1 MYCCLENHILKPFFL
16 NLDYM
21 QTGLHEI
28 TKVQSSEDSQALGG
42 LSKPTK
48 EISENKAD
56 NNINDDE
63 EDDYEE

>member
-1 MYCCLENHILKPFFL
+1 
-16 NLDYM
+16 M

-42 LSKPTK
+42 LSKLTR
-48 EISENKAD
+48 EVSENKAD
-56 NNINDDE
+56 NKNNINDEE

>member
-1 MYCCLENHILKPFFL
+1 M